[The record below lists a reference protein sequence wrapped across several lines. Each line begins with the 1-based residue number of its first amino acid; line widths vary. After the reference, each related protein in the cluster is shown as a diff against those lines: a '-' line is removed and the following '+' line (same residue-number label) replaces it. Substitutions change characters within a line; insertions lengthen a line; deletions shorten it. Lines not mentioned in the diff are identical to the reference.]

1 MTDSIP
7 SDSNVMEKEHKKLEN
22 YDVLKLREG
31 VEGEDNNAPHGK
43 IPHTLI
49 YTSLSWEQKAC
60 HMEVNVVN
68 LCILILYNITLLR
81 KDMNVL

>member
-22 YDVLKLREG
+22 YDVLKLRG

-43 IPHTLI
+43 IPHTLM
-49 YTSLSWEQKAC
+49 YTSLS
-60 HMEVNVVN
+60 
-68 LCILILYNITLLR
+68 
-81 KDMNVL
+81 